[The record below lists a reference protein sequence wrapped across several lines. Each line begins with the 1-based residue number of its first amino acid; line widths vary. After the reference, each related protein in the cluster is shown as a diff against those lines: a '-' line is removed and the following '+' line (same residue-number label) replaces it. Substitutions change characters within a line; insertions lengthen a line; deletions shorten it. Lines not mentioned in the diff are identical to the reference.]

1 MATAIRRHAA
11 GRGPAPLLVVL
22 DCKGGSDAR
31 KIADRARRVLR
42 AAGAATTAITLA
54 AARDDQFLVEQ
65 DLHEVAAPTSG
76 LLRNRDHQVQ
86 QLPVAIAH
94 RVTIFVPEPIEA
106 GQLVLAAEVRACHR
120 ATRPGCRT
128 AARRTSRRRRC

>member
-1 MATAIRRHAA
+1 LRLWAAFMATAIRRHAA

-94 RVTIFVPEPIEA
+94 RVTIFVPEPILMTAYRELT
-106 GQLVLAAEVRACHR
+106 G
-120 ATRPGCRT
+120 RT
-128 AARRTSRRRRC
+128 PVFSRDR

>member
-94 RVTIFVPEPIEA
+94 RVTIFVPEPEICP
-106 GQLVLAAEVRACHR
+106 LAAIKSGPWPLLRVFIVIGM
-120 ATRPGCRT
+120 PG
-128 AARRTSRRRRC
+128 

>member
-94 RVTIFVPEPIEA
+94 RVTIFVPEPILMTAYRELT
-106 GQLVLAAEVRACHR
+106 GRTPVFLV
-120 ATRPGCRT
+120 T
-128 AARRTSRRRRC
+128 ASRRVPHC